1 MNVLFSFPFSGTLPR
16 VMKKKIGLFSLLF
29 LALAIGISQLPG
41 IQSRLAWRIEVAKT
55 YAHGI
60 LFPAGD
66 VPTAKPHPTVAPSL
80 TPREPPSPSP
90 IPTLPL
96 ATETP
101 LPKRVLLTQPA
112 YEQQDMNNCGP
123 ATLTMALRYFGWE
136 GTQFDISDIVKPKR
150 PDRNVNPE
158 ELAYYVNN
166 YAGWLR
172 AIYRVNGDAARLKA
186 LISAGFPVIIEETF
200 RFEEPYWLHD
210 DLWAAHYLL
219 LTGYDD
225 AAREF
230 TSQDSFHGENQIL
243 PYDELEE
250 NWEPF
255 NHLYFIVYLP
265 EEEDEIKG
273 ILGEDWEED
282 SNRKRALAASQKRI
296 QENPDDAFAWF
307 NLGSNLLYFE
317 RYDEAA
323 DAYDTARNLGLP
335 QRMMRY
341 QFGPFIAYFQS
352 NRIDDLLTLTNYA
365 LKITPT
371 SEEALLWRG
380 WAKYREGDY
389 AAARK
394 DWEEALARH
403 PGYADAEYALRFLS
417 GNSP

>member
-1 MNVLFSFPFSGTLPR
+1 
-16 VMKKKIGLFSLLF
+16 
-29 LALAIGISQLPG
+29 
-41 IQSRLAWRIEVAKT
+41 
-55 YAHGI
+55 
-60 LFPAGD
+60 
-66 VPTAKPHPTVAPSL
+66 
-80 TPREPPSPSP
+80 
-90 IPTLPL
+90 
-96 ATETP
+96 
-101 LPKRVLLTQPA
+101 
-112 YEQQDMNNCGP
+112 
-123 ATLTMALRYFGWE
+123 MALRYFGWE

-307 NLGSNLLYFE
+307 NLGSYLLYFE

-371 SEEALLWRG
+371 SEEALLWYG